1 MVGGKGQIGG
11 KEEIKHL
18 RDQRDLLPRTLK
30 SLEIIVNSV
39 RVTRN
44 EERIFKGDKI

>member
-1 MVGGKGQIGG
+1 MVGGKGQISG

-18 RDQRDLLPRTLK
+18 RDWRDLLPRTLK

-44 EERIFKGDKI
+44 EERKFKGDKI

>member
-1 MVGGKGQIGG
+1 MVGGKGQISR

-18 RDQRDLLPRTLK
+18 RGRTDLLPRTLK

-39 RVTRN
+39 R
-44 EERIFKGDKI
+44 ESDKK

>member
-1 MVGGKGQIGG
+1 MVGGKGQISG

-39 RVTRN
+39 RMTRN
-44 EERIFKGDKI
+44 EERKFKDNKV